1 MGEYDSTPMSI
12 GVEMVTPVSNV
23 EFRTMSALDNLEGLG
38 KDRKLNLTTKRNTK
52 TIKVGKK
59 LYKAIYNKI

>member
-1 MGEYDSTPMSI
+1 M
-12 GVEMVTPVSNV
+12 PVSDV
-23 EFRTMSALDNLEGLG
+23 KFRTLSALDGLEGLS
-38 KDRKLNLTTKRNTK
+38 KERKLNLTTKRNTK